1 MAGNSSGTQCVWSTD
16 GLNFPKYP
24 GNWVLPLV
32 ATTLSSDGEESR
44 LRAEWRGPCV
54 NVS

>member
-1 MAGNSSGTQCVWSTD
+1 MCLEHRWTELFRVAWKLG
-16 GLNFPKYP
+16 
-24 GNWVLPLV
+24 V